1 LATKKPKSE
10 RTGKN
15 INKQNLKEKKKR
27 KKKALRSMFVL
38 KFFRFFFVLP
48 TYFFKIHL
56 KTNIYR
62 VAAHLF
68 AGQTLIR
75 KKNS

>member
-1 LATKKPKSE
+1 VIFLKIQVGNKKTKSE

-38 KFFRFFFVLP
+38 KFFRFFLCCQRI
-48 TYFFKIHL
+48 FF
-56 KTNIYR
+56 
-62 VAAHLF
+62 
-68 AGQTLIR
+68 
-75 KKNS
+75 